1 MIRAMP
7 ERKRFFPLMS
17 SLSENGDAHGGGDLC
32 FVQNCEDVD
41 HIYRMLVLVMIVE
54 INCDECDVIE
64 DSDELSRCLRSC
76 SVHKDVHHHL
86 LLLPRE
92 TRATL

>member
-1 MIRAMP
+1 
-7 ERKRFFPLMS
+7 MS
-17 SLSENGDAHGGGDLC
+17 SLSEDGDAHGAGDLC

-41 HIYRMLVLVMIVE
+41 HIYLMLVLVMIVE
-54 INCDECDVIE
+54 INCDDCDVIE

-76 SVHKDVHHHL
+76 FVHKDVHHHL